1 MIKLLHRRDAP
12 PESIVDVI
20 PSDQRIVSWAET
32 AAGAFVV
39 ATPVGLWWPS
49 DDGLRLVRWQ
59 FINKVVW
66 QGTALVLTEAE
77 LVDDLLLVDRP
88 EVAVDLAVP
97 RDLPPTIRKRIE
109 SNVVRSEVVAFS
121 GGTARFVARRI
132 PGEDGV
138 RWWAR
143 LEGGTEDTDQIRAAV
158 SARLA
163 ILRSEW
169 AEELGAALR
178 R

>member
-12 PESIVDVI
+12 PESILEVI
-20 PSDQRIVSWAET
+20 PTEQRIVSWAET
-32 AAGAFVV
+32 AAGSYVV

-49 DDGLRLVRWQ
+49 EDGLRLVPWQ
-59 FINKVVW
+59 FVNKVIW

-77 LVDDLLLVDRP
+77 LVDGLLLVDKP
-88 EVAVDLAVP
+88 DVAVDLAVP
-97 RDLPPTIRKRIE
+97 RDLPPTIRKRVE
-109 SNVVRSEVVAFS
+109 SNVVRSEVVAFT

-132 PGEDGV
+132 PGQDGV
-138 RWWAR
+138 QWWAR
-143 LEGGTEDTDQIRAAV
+143 LEAGTKDTDQTRAAI

-169 AEELGAALR
+169 AEESGAALR

>member
-1 MIKLLHRRDAP
+1 MIKLLHRRAAAP
-12 PESIVDVI
+12 DFVLQLI
-20 PSDQRIVSWAET
+20 PMEQRIVSWAET
-32 AAGAFVV
+32 AAESFVV
-39 ATPVGLWWPS
+39 ATPAGLWWP
-49 DDGLRLVRWQ
+49 DGDGLRCIGWQ
-59 FINKVVW
+59 FVNKVVW

-77 LVDDLLLVDRP
+77 LIDDLLLVDKP
-88 EVAVDLAVP
+88 DVAVDLAVP
-97 RDLPPTIRKRIE
+97 RDLPPTIRKRVE
-109 SNVVRSEVVAFS
+109 ANVVRSEVLNIMS
-121 GGTARFVARRI
+121 GQARFVARRI

-143 LEGGTEDTDQIRAAV
+143 LEAGTKDTEQSRAAV

-169 AEELGAALR
+169 AEEAGAALR